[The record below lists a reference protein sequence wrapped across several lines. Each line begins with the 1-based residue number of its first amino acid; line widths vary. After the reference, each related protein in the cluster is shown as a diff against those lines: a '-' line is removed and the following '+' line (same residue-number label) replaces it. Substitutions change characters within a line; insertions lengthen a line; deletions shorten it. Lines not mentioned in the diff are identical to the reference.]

1 MVALEVVRPPSVV
14 NGAAKPA
21 EKKKG
26 ASVSLV
32 EEYCKALGG
41 TDAIRSILIA
51 NNGMAAVKFMRS
63 VRSWAYESFG
73 AERAVL
79 LVAMATPEDMRINA
93 EHIRMADQF
102 VEVPGGTN
110 NNNYANVQLIV
121 EVCGFVTPITP
132 PPAGSHPSS
141 VSVEHF
147 AKASWRAFEG
157 CNLDGSNVGAGMWCE
172 QFCCVSCGFWL

>member
-1 MVALEVVRPPSVV
+1 MVAIEVQRPPSVE
-14 NGAAKPA
+14 NGALKPA
-21 EKKKG
+21 EKKP
-26 ASVSLV
+26 AAAVSPV
-32 EEYCKALGG
+32 EEYCDALGG
-41 TDAIRSILIA
+41 TDPIRSILIA

-121 EVCGFVTPITP
+121 EVCASTTPTQLPTKTTP
-132 PPAGSHPSS
+132 LRGSSL
-141 VSVEHF
+141 F
-147 AKASWRAFEG
+147 
-157 CNLDGSNVGAGMWCE
+157 L
-172 QFCCVSCGFWL
+172 

>member
-1 MVALEVVRPPSVV
+1 MRSKGEIVMVAQVVPEVVCA
-14 NGAAKPA
+14 NGAINSTV
-21 EKKKG
+21 KKNG
-26 ASVSLV
+26 TSVSPV
-32 EEYCKALGG
+32 EEYCYALGG
-41 TDAIRSILIA
+41 KDPIRSILIA

-73 AERAVL
+73 VERAVE

-121 EVCGFVTPITP
+121 EV
-132 PPAGSHPSS
+132 
-141 VSVEHF
+141 F
-147 AKASWRAFEG
+147 AFT
-157 CNLDGSNVGAGMWCE
+157 
-172 QFCCVSCGFWL
+172 

>member
-1 MVALEVVRPPSVV
+1 MCDKGRKLGMEVR
-14 NGAAKPA
+14 NGAKSKAVAGVAKS
-21 EKKKG
+21 
-26 ASVSLV
+26 SVV
-32 EEYCKALGG
+32 EEYCFALGG
-41 TDAIRSILIA
+41 TDPIRSILIA

-73 AERAVL
+73 VERCVL

-121 EVCGFVTPITP
+121 EVTSFLRV
-132 PPAGSHPSS
+132 
-141 VSVEHF
+141 
-147 AKASWRAFEG
+147 
-157 CNLDGSNVGAGMWCE
+157 L
-172 QFCCVSCGFWL
+172 

>member
-1 MVALEVVRPPSVV
+1 MVAKAMEPEAVRANITKPRAKR
-14 NGAAKPA
+14 NGANGSP
-21 EKKKG
+21 
-26 ASVSLV
+26 V
-32 EEYCKALGG
+32 EEYCNVLGG
-41 TDAIRSILIA
+41 TDPIRSVLIA

-73 AERAVL
+73 VERAVL

-121 EVCGFVTPITP
+121 EVCACQLDQCPFARLLRFFTASILVSALTRWE
-132 PPAGSHPSS
+132 S
-141 VSVEHF
+141 V
-147 AKASWRAFEG
+147 
-157 CNLDGSNVGAGMWCE
+157 
-172 QFCCVSCGFWL
+172 